1 MNLFEKYETD
11 SEKELGGIP
20 VQFDESTFILRRAGG
35 GNRAYR
41 YALAIASAQH
51 RDILLAKDADPVAV
65 FQAQEDIV
73 QQAFAQSV
81 VVGWSNVDGR
91 DGQPLAFSQAAFLD
105 LVKSCP
111 AVWDALK
118 GAAVDDNLFKR
129 AEEDGRLLGES
140 SAGTMNGA
148 TE

>member
-1 MNLFEKYETD
+1 MNLFRKYETD
-11 SEKELGGIP
+11 SEKELRGIP

-41 YALAIASAQH
+41 YALALASARY
-51 RDILLAKDADPVAV
+51 RDILTEKDADPIAV

-73 QQAFAQSV
+73 QQAFAQAV
-81 VVGWSNVDGR
+81 VVGWTNVDDREGN
-91 DGQPLAFSQAAFLD
+91 PLEFSQAAFLD

-118 GAAVDDNLFKR
+118 GAAVDDELFKC
-129 AEEDGRLLGES
+129 AEADGKLLGES
-140 SAGTMNGA
+140 SAGVTNGV
-148 TE
+148 TD